1 MVEDS
6 IQSLDMVTCG
16 KFQIY
21 FYDNLFNPDENTK
34 KQNNKKLTK
43 KKIKTLLKKLL
54 VLDQDK
60 NEKTIEQYAQE
71 QNITII

>member
-21 FYDNLFNPDENTK
+21 FYDNLFNPDVNTK
-34 KQNNKKLTK
+34 IQNNKKLTK
-43 KKIKTLLKKLL
+43 KKIKTLPKKLL